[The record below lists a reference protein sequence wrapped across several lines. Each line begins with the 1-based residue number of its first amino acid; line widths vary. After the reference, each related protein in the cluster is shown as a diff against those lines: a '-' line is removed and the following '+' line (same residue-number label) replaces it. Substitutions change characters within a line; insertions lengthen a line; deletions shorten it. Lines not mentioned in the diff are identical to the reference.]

1 MSAVVEYA
9 VHELLSGLAGGRVYA
24 IIAPQNVTAPFI
36 TFQRINGERW
46 RSANAPS
53 GLAQVTMQ
61 IDCYAEDFYSMKSL
75 ADSVE
80 NILDGYR
87 DTVYYGSGSPQSS
100 VRIAGI
106 TLQDETDILDQSEE
120 PFLFR
125 NTTTYL
131 ITYEQ

>member
-1 MSAVVEYA
+1 MSAIAEYA

-24 IIAPQNVTAPFI
+24 MMAPQNVTAPFI
-36 TFQRINGERW
+36 VFQRVSGDRW
-46 RSANAPS
+46 RSINTPL
-53 GLAQVTMQ
+53 GIAQVEIQ
-61 IDCYAEDFYSMKSL
+61 VDCYADEYYAMKSL

-87 DTVYYGSGSPQSS
+87 NTVYYGLGSPQDS

-106 TLQDETDILDQSEE
+106 TLQNESEIFDQSDE

-125 NTTTYL
+125 HTARYL
-131 ITYEQ
+131 VTYEQ